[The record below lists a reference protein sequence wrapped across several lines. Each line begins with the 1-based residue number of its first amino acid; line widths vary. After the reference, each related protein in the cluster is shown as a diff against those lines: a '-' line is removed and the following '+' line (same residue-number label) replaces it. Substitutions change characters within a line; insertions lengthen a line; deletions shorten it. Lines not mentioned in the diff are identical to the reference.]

1 MIEEQ
6 LRAINAGQVRNG
18 MTVGPAFATIR
29 DLVVQHGRAY
39 TIQPLPDGE
48 WFRGLQA
55 CYANA
60 LQAAITGK
68 WVYVE
73 GFAIPAKGDL
83 AVLHAWVTSPKNP
96 LVAHDPTWRHSVQ
109 ARLCTSNRSERGTLA
124 FWTLGN
130 SGGPSYAAKT
140 RSQTRCGWPDNA
152 ASRESVNNQSVP
164 MSAGHQRRP

>member
-1 MIEEQ
+1 MKKARVMIEEQ

-96 LVAHDPTWRHSVQ
+96 LVAHDPTWRNGREYLGIPF
-109 ARLCTSNRSERGTLA
+109 RLDYVLRTQKRAGHPGVLDAWEL
-124 FWTLGN
+124 
-130 SGGPSYAAKT
+130 
-140 RSQTRCGWPDNA
+140 GWPLLRGEDQIA
-152 ASRESVNNQSVP
+152 DA
-164 MSAGHQRRP
+164 MWMAG

>member
-109 ARLCTSNRSERGTLA
+109 ARLRTSNTEASGAPWRSGRLGTRVA
-124 FWTLGN
+124 
-130 SGGPSYAAKT
+130 PPT
-140 RSQTRCGWPDNA
+140 R
-152 ASRESVNNQSVP
+152 
-164 MSAGHQRRP
+164 RRPDRRRDVDGRITPPPVKALTISPSQ